1 MDRFKHDALDEVWP
15 SGRVPATFTRENRI
29 ALLAEVFK
37 ALLNGTL
44 PSREAALFVGG
55 AGSAWLVQGGSLE
68 KDFLQVVGPSGSHFT
83 PSALWERLCEDSS
96 SQGVQPGDDEDKI
109 SGTSTEGDLEP

>member
-15 SGRVPATFTRENRI
+15 SGRPPATFSRADRVRLLGEAFQ
-29 ALLAEVFK
+29 ALLA
-37 ALLNGTL
+37 GRL
-44 PSREAALFVGG
+44 PSREAALFLGG
-55 AGSAWLVQGGSLE
+55 AGTAWLVQGGSLE

-96 SQGVQPGDDEDKI
+96 EGAQDPGGGNNI
-109 SGTSTEGDLEP
+109 PPSSNEGEP